1 MKTDAR
7 PILVADGF
15 GFPEGPSF
23 DREGNFYVMECDAGR
38 ISKVTQDG
46 HVELFAG
53 TGGVPCGSRLHQ
65 DGHLFV
71 AENGLAKILD
81 FAPDGTWSVVAE
93 SFNNKPFRGPNDLIL
108 DRQGNCYFS
117 DPKGSTLEKPVG
129 RVFRVGADGSISVFA
144 VGLAFPNGICL
155 SADENTLY
163 VAETFTRRIHAFTL
177 NPDGSANH
185 RSLFAQMEGGVG
197 PDGMDFGA
205 DGNLYVAHYGK
216 GVVAVIAPNGEVIAE
231 LPVPGKNPTNV
242 DFWEDSLYVT
252 ETETGAVY
260 RLDIGVEGQPL
271 FGLR

>member
-1 MKTDAR
+1 M
-7 PILVADGF
+7 
-15 GFPEGPSF
+15 
-23 DREGNFYVMECDAGR
+23 
-38 ISKVTQDG
+38 
-46 HVELFAG
+46 
-53 TGGVPCGSRLHQ
+53 
-65 DGHLFV
+65 
-71 AENGLAKILD
+71 
-81 FAPDGTWSVVAE
+81 
-93 SFNNKPFRGPNDLIL
+93 
-108 DRQGNCYFS
+108 
-117 DPKGSTLEKPVG
+117 G

-216 GVVAVIAPNGEVIAE
+216 GAVAVIAPNGEVIAE

>member
-1 MKTDAR
+1 MKTDAQ
-7 PILVADGF
+7 PVLVAEGF
-15 GFPEGPSF
+15 NFPEGPSF
-23 DREGNFYVMECDAGR
+23 DREGSLYVMECDAGR
-38 ISKVTQDG
+38 ISKLTQDG
-46 HVELFAG
+46 HVEVFAE

-65 DGHLFV
+65 NGRLIV
-71 AENGLAKILD
+71 AENGLAQILE
-81 FAPDGTWSVVAE
+81 FAPDGSWTVVAE
-93 SFNNKPFRGPNDLIL
+93 SFNKKPFRGPNDLIL
-108 DRQGNCYFS
+108 DRDGNCYFT

-129 RVFRVGADGSISVFA
+129 RVFRVGADGAISVFA

-155 SADENTLY
+155 SADEETLY

-177 NPDGSANH
+177 NVDGSANN

-216 GVVAVIAPNGEVIAE
+216 GVVAVIAPSGEVIAE
-231 LPVPGKNPTNV
+231 LAVPGKNPTNV
-242 DFWEDSLYVT
+242 AFWEDSLYVT

-260 RLDIGVEGQPL
+260 RLEIGVEGQPL

>member
-1 MKTDAR
+1 MKTDAS
-7 PILVADGF
+7 PVLVADGF

-23 DREGNFYVMECDAGR
+23 DRAGSLYVMECDAGR

-46 HVELFAG
+46 RVEVFAE
-53 TGGVPCGSRLHQ
+53 TGGVPCGSRLHRN
-65 DGHLFV
+65 GNLIV
-71 AENGLAKILD
+71 AENGLAQILD
-81 FAPDGTWSVVAE
+81 FESDGTWSVVAE
-93 SFNNKPFRGPNDLIL
+93 TFNDKPFRGPNDLVL
-108 DRQGNCYFS
+108 DKHGNCYFT
-117 DPKGSTLEKPVG
+117 DPKDSTLEKPVG
-129 RVFRVGADGSISVFA
+129 RVFRVGADGAIVVFA

-155 SADENTLY
+155 SADETTLY

-177 NPDGSANH
+177 NPDGSAND

-216 GVVAVIAPNGEVIAE
+216 GAVAVIAPSGEVSAE
-231 LPVPGKNPTNV
+231 LPVPGKNPTNAA
-242 DFWEDSLYVT
+242 FWEDALYVT